1 MSNRWR
7 RTKINKKIRSW
18 QELIQELP
26 QGFVLGPLLVNI
38 NLDDLFY
45 LADSNDV
52 CNLPDNKIFKACDKD
67 LNSLINK
74 LGYDS

>member
-1 MSNRWR
+1 M
-7 RTKINKKIRSW
+7 
-18 QELIQELP
+18 P

-38 NLDDLFY
+38 NLNELFY

-52 CNLPDNKIFKACDKD
+52 CNLPDNRIFKACDKD